1 MVNPDNYIVIQGWMI
16 SDLKLKGNDLLV
28 YAIIYGFTQ
37 DGVHKFTGSLQYLAD
52 WCNGYTSG
60 IQKNLANLV
69 EQGLLIKE
77 SYTENHVTH
86 CSYRV
91 VTSGS
96 QQKSVTVPLSS
107 TPIQLSGMYNKN
119 IKNKDIVSKDTISD
133 TTPDLVSPEKPKRKN
148 LFQKCIDM
156 IHEYTN
162 DTKLQDALVQYLELM
177 LEKARN
183 ECKPLYANQFK
194 GMLNKLDEL
203 VANGDGT
210 HLDIVNQS
218 IMKSYVGFFP
228 ANKNV
233 KSNYQPDTNKAPQ
246 HLAGEKAKNEDGTL
260 MRY

>member
-37 DGVHKFTGSLQYLAD
+37 DGVHKFTGGLQYLAD
-52 WCNGYTSG
+52 WCNSTKQG
-60 IQKNLANLV
+60 IQKNLSNLV
-69 EQGLLIKE
+69 EQGLLLKE
-77 SYTENHVTH
+77 DYKINNVPYCKYWVIT
-86 CSYRV
+86 
-91 VTSGS
+91 GGM
-96 QQKSVTVPLSS
+96 QQSCMG
-107 TPIQLSGMYNKN
+107 IQQSCTYNKN

-162 DTKLQDALVQYLELM
+162 ETKLQDALVQYLELM